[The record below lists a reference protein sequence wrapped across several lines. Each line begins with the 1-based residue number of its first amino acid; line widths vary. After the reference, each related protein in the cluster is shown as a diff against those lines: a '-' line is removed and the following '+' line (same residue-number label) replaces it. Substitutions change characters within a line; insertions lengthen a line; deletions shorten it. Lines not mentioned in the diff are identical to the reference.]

1 MVNSSGAGGGV
12 SGNGDGNGADIDS
25 SGGGMGVDNAGGS
38 GSGPQHPS
46 AAPSS
51 DLMEDV
57 ESDSSGLIALH
68 VTPTTGG
75 NFTVLVEGD
84 KTVLHLKKII
94 SKNLKVTKERFSL
107 LHRERELHDGTLM
120 ENGLVDGS
128 KLVLTPNVETGLLT
142 QRAENTVMQA
152 LESLNDKQVN
162 DFLSG
167 RSPLNLSVRLGE
179 HMMLIQLQLSTL
191 NPSSSQTATIGSGGM
206 SFSGGGR
213 LKASTSATKA
223 VIVKPYPKHHHY
235 YRTPEGASSSSG
247 NVSSSSSSSASSYTP
262 LSSYS
267 SGSASS
273 SKARNQSS
281 PDSSPVSNSKAS
293 NLARRSVAKSQSPS
307 TGSEDEMEQPA
318 LKRAARQES
327 AKETALRSN
336 TVSSSSTSIISNK
349 NNVKNNS
356 TLAKNNNNQSTGES
370 NNSNRTDSIS
380 SNSAGGN
387 VSIKQFLGDQQQVS
401 VKMEQTGEDQPRE
414 NGKADVERMETD
426 KSESVAG
433 PGTNNMAAPVAISS
447 PIKSLSK
454 LVSARMTTDDET
466 VEKEGTKVTAEQ
478 LEDMPEVGGSMS
490 APAIEDCSDA
500 ISANL
505 TSCLCRRLDTDAGTV
520 AGKKAKA
527 VSSPKVINVPSVGKK
542 SRKPVARYIGE
553 REDFMDG
560 TTSSLATN
568 RVDGEDWQQ
577 NPPLLSV
584 CLQQAEQD
592 TSFDEEENPEDP
604 VAKNI
609 GEWEDFMQEN
619 SGAASKPSL
628 TANRVDGRQQKTPL
642 PAHRLL
648 QTEQDTAFDDEENPE
663 EPIAKYI
670 GEWEDFMEGNS
681 GAGSTTSSLSAKRA
695 GGTRRDPNTPL
706 SVHRLLQAEQDAF
719 ANDGKKSRKPV
730 ARYIGE
736 REDFMEET
744 SEAAS
749 TASSLGEK
757 RADTEGRQ
765 QNTPLLAQRLQQDG
779 QDNSFD
785 NGPRFIEL
793 VATGEQALL
802 SQRIARAGLTYIAE
816 PPNPPLKNPA
826 LAEASRNLTQTLR
839 KLSKRVF
846 TSSAATSAPS
856 SGSSASVATSPT
868 ASVPSSPAQSS
879 GGSSLSSSASSSSL
893 SSLASSSSSAP
904 SSPVPAPSSGRN
916 VSSGAVIE
924 SMKHH
929 GKGIYSGT
937 FSGTLNPALQD
948 QYGRPKRDIS
958 TIIHI
963 LNDLL
968 SAAPQCTAS
977 ETAAGRAGNASTSSS
992 AGGTGNN
999 APSESESASDC
1010 GSSPSLR
1017 HSCQQHKQSNRPT
1030 AGRPADHGSGTS
1042 WFVPAPKESKNVSVL
1057 AAPKTSKK
1065 ACAGCKGPSTGS
1077 SSGYRSLLL
1086 SSVDD
1091 SASASTATTKGKH
1104 QPVCSCGKIGG
1115 SSASLS
1121 FEVQLQCKACLTKA
1135 AEEENQKMKLK
1146 IDSLRLIMKQ
1156 KRERREARKQQTA
1169 PYNGGMVAK
1178 ADMEEAV
1185 NAHASDQVQN
1195 GKFFTNTRLVG
1206 KQQSHALDVEKE
1218 TKSSKPK
1225 MTKPPQRDLTST
1237 AAEQRAP
1244 TEHQDVLPIDSC
1256 AADGD
1261 VPFSRP
1267 AGTRV
1272 RNPSSA
1278 KAFTPIPAN
1287 TTYSASSE
1295 ASSNDE
1301 AASHID
1307 DDIDS

>member
-25 SGGGMGVDNAGGS
+25 SSGGGGGGMGVDNAGGS

-57 ESDSSGLIALH
+57 ESDSSGLIAVH

-107 LHRERELHDGTLM
+107 LYRERELHDGTLM
-120 ENGLVDGS
+120 ENGLVDGA

-191 NPSSSQTATIGSGGM
+191 NPSATQTATVGSGGM

-235 YRTPEGASSSSG
+235 YRTPEGASSSSSG
-247 NVSSSSSSSASSYTP
+247 NISSSSSGGLSSFTP
-262 LSSYS
+262 ASSYS

-273 SKARNQSS
+273 SK
-281 PDSSPVSNSKAS
+281 DSSPVSNSKTS
-293 NLARRSVAKSQSPS
+293 NLARRSVAKSQSS
-307 TGSEDEMEQPA
+307 SAGSEDEMEQPA
-318 LKRAARQES
+318 LKRAARVES
-327 AKETALRSN
+327 AKESEAVASTSN
-336 TVSSSSTSIISNK
+336 TISSSSSNK
-349 NNVKNNS
+349 NNVKQNS
-356 TLAKNNNNQSTGES
+356 TLAKNNNNQCTGES
-370 NNSNRTDSIS
+370 NNSNRADSIS
-380 SNSAGGN
+380 RNSAGGN
-387 VSIKQFLGDQQQVS
+387 ISSKQFLVDQQKAS
-401 VKMEQTGEDQPRE
+401 EDQSRD
-414 NGKADVERMETD
+414 NGKADAEHMETD

-433 PGTNNMAAPVAISS
+433 PSTDNMAAPVAMSSS

-454 LVSARMTTDDET
+454 LVSARMMTDDEM
-466 VEKEGTKVTAEQ
+466 VEKEGAKVTAEQ
-478 LEDMPEVGGSMS
+478 LEDTPEAGGSKS
-490 APAIEDCSDA
+490 APTVEDCSDA

-505 TSCLCRRLDTDAGTV
+505 TSCLCRRLDADAGAGA
-520 AGKKAKA
+520 AGKKTKA
-527 VSSPKVINVPSVGKK
+527 LGNPKVANIPSGGKK
-542 SRKPVARYIGE
+542 SRKPVATYVGE
-553 REDFMDG
+553 WDESMPGNLRPASMPA
-560 TTSSLATN
+560 SLAASKADTQLLVQRLLAEQQTSIDN
-568 RVDGEDWQQ
+568 GEEPVARYVGEWDESMPG
-577 NPPLLSV
+577 NLRPASMPSALAVNKADKPLLV
-584 CLQQAEQD
+584 HQHLLQAEQD
-592 TSFDEEENPEDP
+592 TSFDDGQNEEEP
-604 VAKNI
+604 VARYV
-609 GEWEDFMQEN
+609 GEYDESMPGN
-619 SGAASKPSL
+619 LRPAAPPSPR
-628 TANRVDGRQQKTPL
+628 TVNKANRPL
-642 PAHRLL
+642 L
-648 QTEQDTAFDDEENPE
+648 
-663 EPIAKYI
+663 
-670 GEWEDFMEGNS
+670 
-681 GAGSTTSSLSAKRA
+681 
-695 GGTRRDPNTPL
+695 
-706 SVHRLLQAEQDAF
+706 VHRLLAAEKAAF
-719 ANDGKKSRKPV
+719 EGGKKSRKPIV
-730 ARYIGE
+730 RYIGE
-736 REDFMEET
+736 REDFMEDS
-744 SEAAS
+744 SEEAS
-749 TASSLGEK
+749 TAPLPGAK
-757 RADTEGRQ
+757 KADGEGRP
-765 QNTPLLAQRLQQDG
+765 QNTPLMAHRLQQDG

-816 PPNPPLKNPA
+816 PANPPLKNPA

-846 TSSAATSAPS
+846 TSSAAASASASSSSSSS
-856 SGSSASVATSPT
+856 SGSSTLASSPR
-868 ASVPSSPAQSS
+868 ASSVPSSPAQTSS
-879 GGSSLSSSASSSSL
+879 GSVLSSSASSSSL
-893 SSLASSSSSAP
+893 SSLASSASSAP
-904 SSPVPAPSSGRN
+904 SSPVPPPASGRG

-968 SAAPQCTAS
+968 SAAPQCAAS
-977 ETAAGRAGNASTSSS
+977 ETAAGRAANASTSSS
-992 AGGTGNN
+992 AGGSGNSEL
-999 APSESESASDC
+999 SESDSASDC
-1010 GSSPSLR
+1010 GPAPSLR

-1030 AGRPADHGSGTS
+1030 AGRPAEHGSGTS
-1042 WFVPAPKESKNVSVL
+1042 WFVPAPKESKNVSVS
-1057 AAPKTSKK
+1057 AASKTSKK
-1065 ACAGCKGPSTGS
+1065 ACAGCKGPSAGS

-1091 SASASTATTKGKH
+1091 SASASTGTTKGKH
-1104 QPVCSCGKIGG
+1104 PPVCSCGKIGG
-1115 SSASLS
+1115 TSASLS
-1121 FEVQLQCKACLTKA
+1121 FEVQLQCKACLSKL

-1156 KRERREARKQQTA
+1156 KRERREARKLQTA
-1169 PYNGGMVAK
+1169 PYNGGMATK
-1178 ADMEEAV
+1178 ADTGEAV
-1185 NAHASDQVQN
+1185 NVQAAGQAHN
-1195 GKFFTNTRLVG
+1195 GNTRVVG
-1206 KQQSHALDVEKE
+1206 KQQSVEIE
-1218 TKSSKPK
+1218 TKSSQPN
-1225 MTKPPQRDLTST
+1225 MTRPSQRNIFTSP

-1244 TEHQDVLPIDSC
+1244 TEHQDVQPIDSC
-1256 AADGD
+1256 ATDGD
-1261 VPFSRP
+1261 VPFSKP
-1267 AGTRV
+1267 AGTRQ
-1272 RNPSSA
+1272 RNPSAA
-1278 KAFTPIPAN
+1278 KAPTPIPSN

-1295 ASSNDE
+1295 ASSSDE
-1301 AASHID
+1301 AASYID